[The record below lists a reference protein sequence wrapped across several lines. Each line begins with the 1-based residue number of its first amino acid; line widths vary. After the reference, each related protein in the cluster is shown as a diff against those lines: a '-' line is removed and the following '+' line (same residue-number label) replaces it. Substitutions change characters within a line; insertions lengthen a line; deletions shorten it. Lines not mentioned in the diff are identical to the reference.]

1 MRGGGV
7 TREQE
12 RGLVVLLCVG
22 LLVGGAVLVR
32 PTRRADAP
40 PPARPIVVR
49 DVAVVVPVL
58 VERANVDINLA
69 GADELATLPGIGPA
83 LAARILAYRSEHGPF
98 RTVDDLTAVKGIGP
112 ATVRDLR
119 DFAAIGDGGPPARRE
134 L

>member
-1 MRGGGV
+1 M
-7 TREQE
+7 
-12 RGLVVLLCVG
+12 VLLCVG
-22 LLVGGAVLVR
+22 LLVGGAMLVR
-32 PTRRADAP
+32 PTRRPDAP
-40 PPARPIVVR
+40 PAARPIVVR
-49 DVAVVVPVL
+49 SVAVVVPVL
-58 VERANVDINLA
+58 VERGRVDINHA

-119 DFAAIGDGGPPARRE
+119 DLAAIGDGGPPARRE

>member
-1 MRGGGV
+1 M

-32 PTRRADAP
+32 PTRRVDAP
-40 PPARPIVVR
+40 PVIRPIAVGG
-49 DVAVVVPVL
+49 VAVVVPVL
-58 VERANVDINLA
+58 VERAKVDINLA
-69 GADELATLPGIGPA
+69 GSDELATLPGIGPA
-83 LAARILAYRSEHGPF
+83 LAARILAYRLEHGPF

-119 DFAAIGDGGPPARRE
+119 DFATTGDGGPPARRA

>member
-1 MRGGGV
+1 M

-22 LLVGGAVLVR
+22 VLVGGAMLVHPARRVAAPPAVR
-32 PTRRADAP
+32 PIA
-40 PPARPIVVR
+40 VR
-49 DVAVVVPVL
+49 GVAVVVPVL
-58 VERANVDINLA
+58 VERAKVDINLA
-69 GADELATLPGIGPA
+69 GSDELATLPGIGPA

-119 DFAAIGDGGPPARRE
+119 DFAATGDGGPPARRA